1 MAETLWNTNF
11 HFGDWLTPSVSFNF
25 ATGDVDMVQSAIR
38 TMDIVPTCFY
48 AYTTQLM
55 AEIAK
60 VLGKQEDEVYY
71 KELDRHIKEA
81 FVKECM
87 DQSGEI
93 KTQLQG
99 VYVLALKM
107 RLVPE
112 DLRKNAVKKLKK

>member
-1 MAETLWNTNF
+1 M
-11 HFGDWLTPSVSFNF
+11 
-25 ATGDVDMVQSAIR
+25 
-38 TMDIVPTCFY
+38 
-48 AYTTQLM
+48 
-55 AEIAK
+55 
-60 VLGKQEDEVYY
+60 
-71 KELDRHIKEA
+71 
-81 FVKECM
+81 KECM